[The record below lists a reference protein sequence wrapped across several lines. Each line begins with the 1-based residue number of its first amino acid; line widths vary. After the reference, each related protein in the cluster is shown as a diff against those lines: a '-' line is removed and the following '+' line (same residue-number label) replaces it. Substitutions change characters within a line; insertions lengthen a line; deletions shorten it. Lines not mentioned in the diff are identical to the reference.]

1 MGKPGASG
9 PPQYFGFLMAAL
21 AAKSGNSGNFMR
33 KDVSDNSEKASP
45 LFTVFTPTYNR
56 AHTLERVYNSLK
68 KQTLQDF
75 EWVIVDDGSTDET
88 RTLVESWLE
97 EPPSFSVRY
106 LYQSNRG
113 KHGAIN
119 RGVQEA
125 NGFFFIIFDSD
136 DACVPEALERFAYH
150 WQTIPESERDLFC
163 GVTSLCQDQKGHLVG
178 VPFPGD
184 VVVSNHLEMIYNFK
198 IKNEMWL
205 CVRTDVMREFPFP
218 EVEVR
223 YFPEA
228 TVWTRIARVYKTLY
242 VNEMLRVYWQDQPS
256 LMRESA
262 PADNAAGGRIA
273 LLAVLMEQIDWF
285 IYDPTYFVRC
295 AIHYARFSFHSNLG
309 LWSQFSALTNIRA
322 RILWVL
328 GLPIAWAVYLR
339 DRSKVGH
346 KKT

>member
-1 MGKPGASG
+1 MD
-9 PPQYFGFLMAAL
+9 AL
-21 AAKSGNSGNFMR
+21 PAETVNLEYFMR
-33 KDVSDNSEKASP
+33 KDVSHNSEKASVF
-45 LFTVFTPTYNR
+45 FTVFTPTYNR

-75 EWVIVDDGSTDET
+75 EWVIVDDGSSDET
-88 RTLVESWLE
+88 RTLIESWLD
-97 EPPSFSVRY
+97 EPPSFPVRY
-106 LYQSNRG
+106 FYQSNQG

-163 GVTSLCQDQKGHLVG
+163 GVTSLCQDQNGQLVG

-218 EVEVR
+218 EVKVR

-228 TVWTRIARVYKTLY
+228 TVWTRIAKVYKTLY
-242 VNEMLRVYWQDQPS
+242 VNETLRVYWQDEPS
-256 LMRESA
+256 LMRGSS
-262 PADNAAGGRIA
+262 PADNAAGGRLA
-273 LLAVLMEQIDWF
+273 LLAVLTEQIDWF
-285 IYDPTYFVRC
+285 IYDPTYFIRC
-295 AIHYARFSFHSNLG
+295 AIHYARFSFHSNWG
-309 LWSQFSALTNIRA
+309 LWSQFSVLTNIQA

>member
-1 MGKPGASG
+1 MKRTSTTSA
-9 PPQYFGFLMAAL
+9 Q
-21 AAKSGNSGNFMR
+21 R
-33 KDVSDNSEKASP
+33 RSP

-88 RTLVESWLE
+88 RALVESWLH

-113 KHGAIN
+113 KHCAIN

-136 DACVPEALERFAYH
+136 DECVPEALERFAYH
-150 WQTIPESERDLFC
+150 WQNIPENERDLFC
-163 GVTSLCQDQKGHLVG
+163 GVTSLCQDQYGHLVG

-184 VVVSNHLEMIYNFK
+184 VVASNHLEMIYNFK

-205 CVRTDVMREFPFP
+205 CVRTAAMREFSFP
-218 EVEVR
+218 EIEGLR
-223 YFPEA
+223 YVPEA
-228 TVWTRIARVYKTLY
+228 TVWARMARAYKTLY
-242 VNEMLRVYWQDQPS
+242 INEMLRVYWQDQPS
-256 LMRESA
+256 LMHGSSA
-262 PADNAAGGRIA
+262 AANAKEGRFG
-273 LLAVLMEQIDWF
+273 LLAVLTEQIDWF
-285 IYDPTYFVRC
+285 IYDPTYFIRC

-346 KKT
+346 NKT